1 MVGAGPPGNCQC
13 YLCCASLRLPS
24 YGAGELVPRELP
36 VTILST
42 RQGCSPLAPPV
53 VSFDGRCRPRCL
65 LQREI
70 GSDGQHVD
78 ACVCVSA
85 GQWRDTGQGQWMRQ
99 LHDLGVALQDD
110 GQLCAQTARL
120 AD

>member
-1 MVGAGPPGNCQC
+1 MVGAGPPSNCQC

-24 YGAGELVPRELP
+24 CGSGQLVPRELP
-36 VTILST
+36 VTILFT

-70 GSDGQHVD
+70 GSDAQHVD
-78 ACVCVSA
+78 ARVCIGA
-85 GQWRDTGQGQWMRQ
+85 GQRWDAGQGQRMRQ
-99 LHDLGVALQDD
+99 LHDVGVALQDD
-110 GQLCAQTARL
+110 GQFCAQTPCFVE
-120 AD
+120 